1 MFSNIRYVLLTATRD
16 RLFFGLLIGVLAAAY
31 ISSVLGSTAMLETEQ
46 MTLSFTAA
54 AARVIIMIGMI
65 VFIGFHMKNA
75 FEAREIDVL
84 LSRPI
89 SRTTL
94 VISYWLGFA
103 TVATLLV
110 LPTIVLIVII
120 GTLNQTGFMLWS
132 LSLLLE
138 SWLVVSMTL
147 FAALTIRSGVG
158 TVLAS
163 LAMYTLSRMMGFF
176 VVVTKTSGMLFSDV
190 EVGTGARWLVSGVST
205 VVPRLDFYAKSS
217 WLIYGPK
224 TYDDLYL
231 FLTQSAVFIPLLIAA
246 SAIDFKRKQ
255 F

>member
-16 RLFFGLLIGVLAAAY
+16 RLFFGLLASVLVAAY
-31 ISSVLGSTAMLETEQ
+31 ISGVLGSTAMLEPAQ

-54 AARVIIMIGMI
+54 SARVILMVGLI

-89 SRTTL
+89 SRTSL
-94 VISYWLGFA
+94 VLSYWLGFA
-103 TVATLLV
+103 VVAALLV
-110 LPTIVLIVII
+110 LPTIGLIALLGIV
-120 GTLNQTGFMLWS
+120 NQTGFLLWS

-138 SWLVVSMTL
+138 ALLVISIAL
-147 FAALTIRSGVG
+147 FAALTLRSGVA

-163 LAMYTLSRMMGFF
+163 MAMYTLSRMMGFF
-176 VVVTKTSGMLFSDV
+176 LVTTQSGTLFKAN
-190 EVGTGARWLVSGVST
+190 EVNLGAKWLMAGISS
-205 VVPRLDFYAKSS
+205 VVPRLDFYAKSQ
-217 WLIYGPK
+217 WLIYGAK
-224 TYDDLYL
+224 SYEDLTL
-231 FLTQSAVFIPLLIAA
+231 FLFQSAVFIPLLVAA
-246 SAIDFKRKQ
+246 SVIDFKRKQ